1 MVRYLAPYFIGYILF
16 LEAECNGDRKEVW
29 EMENRRKVIL
39 ITDGDE
45 YARRAVEMVAKE
57 IGGRCISTSFGNPSN
72 HSGEE
77 ILSFIKQAKNDP
89 VLVMFDDSGFV
100 GEGNGENA
108 LKYIATHPDLEVLG
122 VLAVA
127 SRTRREEWT
136 KIDVAIDQDG
146 ELTPYG
152 VDKYGIP
159 EMELGRVNGDTVYIL
174 DELNLPL
181 VVGIG
186 DIGKMGKKDSYEKGA
201 PITRKAVEY
210 ILERS
215 GFYEQQDRKED
226 PNIRRTR

>member
-1 MVRYLAPYFIGYILF
+1 
-16 LEAECNGDRKEVW
+16 
-29 EMENRRKVIL
+29 MENRRKVIL

-45 YARRAVEMVAKE
+45 YAKRAVEIVAKE
-57 IGGRCISTSFGNPSN
+57 VGGRCISTSFGNPSH
-72 HSGEE
+72 HSGKE
-77 ILSFIKQAKNDP
+77 ILHLIKQAKNDP

-100 GEGNGENA
+100 GEGTGEKA

-122 VLAVA
+122 VIAVA

-136 KIDVAIDQDG
+136 KVDVSIDQDG

-159 EMELGRVNGDTVYIL
+159 EIELGRVNGDTVYVL

-186 DIGKMGKKDSYEKGA
+186 DIGKMGKKTLMKKGHQLREK
-201 PITRKAVEY
+201 
-210 ILERS
+210 
-215 GFYEQQDRKED
+215 QW
-226 PNIRRTR
+226 NIF